1 MIPFLSMTQHLPDHT
16 LIMRIAHQLYKI
28 ERELEGHT
36 HWSSIRFDEPMYNS
50 DYQASILATIGIDLT
65 DIEGYIA
72 DIGDDYVRSALTIW
86 YSGVYRL
93 YFDRFDEFNGAFEE
107 CAD

>member
-1 MIPFLSMTQHLPDHT
+1 MIPFLSVTQHLPQHT

-28 ERELEGHT
+28 ERELNGHT
-36 HWSSIRFDEPMYNS
+36 HWSHIRYDEPLLNM

-65 DIEGYIA
+65 EIESNIA
-72 DIGDDYVRSALTIW
+72 DIDDDYVRSALTIW

-107 CAD
+107 PVD